1 MINPLQSAINAAI
14 AGARGATREQGAAAA
29 ATERASYA
37 SPDQAAAGASSESMA
52 PPEIYAAVSQQL
64 QSRGKLMASLD
75 MLKTADRM
83 LTETVRTL

>member
-1 MINPLQSAINAAI
+1 
-14 AGARGATREQGAAAA
+14 
-29 ATERASYA
+29 
-37 SPDQAAAGASSESMA
+37 MA

-64 QSRGKLMASLD
+64 QSRGKLMASLE